1 MTPQNPLAKL
11 NNTQLDPLPKKWQD
25 SQRQATAK
33 MARELDAESTDKY
46 WEWVAEQF
54 RWISPWDT
62 VREGD
67 FPDFKFFSGGQIN
80 ISDNCVDR
88 HAENPE
94 LTNTPAIIWEGEP
107 VGDSRTLTFGELK
120 DEVSR
125 CANAFKS
132 LGIKKGDVIA
142 LYMQNLPEA
151 YVVAHAAGR
160 IGAIYTILFSG
171 FPADAIVS
179 RLETA
184 QPKLIVIADKSY
196 RRGRDVDLLGTWR
209 EAKPLCPSVKN
220 TLVIDRSGS
229 QPALEANEIDFRTLL
244 DQQST
249 DCACEPIE
257 ANEPSC
263 LVFTSGTTSKPKG
276 VVHCTAGFIMGAW
289 SNAYWQLGA
298 NPGQVCWCATD
309 VGWLTHPIQSLL
321 GGLAAGAT
329 QVCFEGSLDY
339 PDNKRFYQICEKYKI
354 QKVITAPTVIRMLRG
369 YGDELAAQYPLPDL
383 DVMSVQ
389 GEPLDATSYNWAREK
404 LGPGVQVINA
414 YGQTET
420 GSTWTYPIWG
430 VDDTKA
436 GSCGK
441 PLPGYRGTVVDD
453 DGNEVANG
461 ERGHLVLTIPLPS
474 MARSIWN
481 DHERYK
487 ESYFSQLPGAYW
499 CSDEGMRDDDGHIW
513 VLGRSDDVINV
524 AGHRL
529 STVEIETAITSHP
542 AVIEAAV
549 MGVSDELKGLV
560 PVTFVCLATGSDAKA
575 VSAEL
580 KQRVQESIGGIA
592 RLEAVYVTNVLPK
605 TRTGKTV
612 RRLLIEIIEQGG
624 TSSDTSSL
632 EDISA
637 IDACKAAEKY

>member
-1 MTPQNPLAKL
+1 MSEQNPLEKL
-11 NNTQLDPLPKKWQD
+11 ASTELDLLPEKWQD
-25 SQRQATAK
+25 PQRQEIARQ
-33 MARELDAESTDKY
+33 ARELDGQSTDAY
-46 WEWVAEQF
+46 WEWAAKQF
-54 RWISPWDT
+54 RWMTPWQS
-62 VREGD
+62 VREGG
-67 FPDFKFFSGGQIN
+67 FPDFEFFSGGYLN
-80 ISDNCVDR
+80 IADNCIDR

-94 LTNTPAIIWEGEP
+94 LADTPAVIWEGEP
-107 VGDSRTLTFGELK
+107 VGDSRTLTFSELK

-132 LGIKKGDVIA
+132 LGIKKGDVVA

-151 YVVAHAAGR
+151 YVVTHACSR

-171 FPADAIVS
+171 FPAEAIVS

-184 QPKLIVIADKSY
+184 QPKLIVTADKSY
-196 RRGRDVDLLGTWR
+196 RRGRDVALLQTWR
-209 EAKPLCPSVKN
+209 EAQAQCPSVEH
-220 TLVIDRSGS
+220 TLVIDRSGT
-229 QPALEANEIDFRTLL
+229 QPALEGNEQDYRSLL
-244 DQQST
+244 DSQSS
-249 DCACEPIE
+249 DCPCEPVE
-257 ANEPSC
+257 ANAPSC

-276 VVHCTAGFIMGAW
+276 VVHSTAGFMMGAW
-289 SNAYWQLGA
+289 ANAYWQLGS

-309 VGWLTHPIQSLL
+309 VGWLTFPIQSLL
-321 GGLAAGAT
+321 GGLATGAT

-339 PDNKRFYQICEKYKI
+339 PDNQRFYQIAKKYQI
-354 QKVITAPTVIRMLRG
+354 QKIITAPTVIRMLRG
-369 YGDELAAQYPLPDL
+369 YGDELAAQYPLPDF

-404 LGPGVQVINA
+404 LGSGVPVINA

-420 GSTWTYPIWG
+420 GSTWIYPIWG

-436 GSCGK
+436 GSCGT
-441 PLPGYRGTVVDD
+441 PVPGYRGRIVDD
-453 DGNEVANG
+453 EGNDVADGQ
-461 ERGHLVLTIPLPS
+461 RGHLVISEPLPS

-487 ESYFSQLPGAYW
+487 ESYFSQLQGAYW
-499 CSDEGMRDDDGHIW
+499 CSDEGMRDEDGHIW

-529 STVEIETAITSHP
+529 STVEIETAVTAHP

-560 PVTFVCLATGSDAKA
+560 PVTFVCLAAGTDAAA
-575 VSAEL
+575 VAAEL
-580 KQRVQESIGGIA
+580 KQRVQEGIGGIA
-592 RLEAVYVTNVLPK
+592 RLEAVYVTQALPK

-612 RRLLIEIIEQGG
+612 RRLLIEIVEQGK
-624 TSSDTSSL
+624 TASDTSSL

-637 IDACKAAEKY
+637 LDACIQAKKL